1 MQMQG
6 LHHQQQQLAGLLSA
20 ALPKDDSASSSTT
33 TTTTTADD
41 DDSARIAALN
51 SLHRAILYP
60 PNSVLVTHS
69 ATFLAQGFSQLLSD
83 KSYSVRRA
91 AAVAYGALCAVLC
104 SIPVAS
110 NGRQNHVLLGTL
122 VDRFIGW
129 ALPLLS
135 SVIAG
140 DGAMEL
146 ALDSLREFLNVGDVT
161 AIERF
166 TLPILKACQV
176 LLEDER
182 TSLSLLHQILGV
194 LTLISLKFSR
204 IFQPHFLDI
213 VDLLL
218 GWALVPDLAESD
230 RRIIM
235 ESFLQF
241 QNHWVGNLQ
250 FSLGL
255 LSKFLGDMDALL
267 QDGSPGTPQQFRRLL
282 ALLSCFSV
290 VLQSTASGLLEMSL
304 LEQIRDPLSR
314 MVPRLLGCLSMVGKK
329 FGWSEWIGDSWKCL
343 TLLAEILCERFS
355 TFYTLTVDILFQSLE
370 MNSTTPTVGAGKITS
385 YQVHGVL
392 KTNLQL
398 LSLQKFGLL
407 PSAVEKILQFDAPIS
422 QLRLHPN
429 HLVTGS
435 SAATYIFL
443 LQQGNDEVVQ
453 QAVTSLI
460 KELELLKDMLVK
472 SLGQV
477 DRVSSIENLKIYSK
491 FELFALIRFDLK
503 VLLTCVSLGRDTS
516 LIGQPDVATLYVK
529 RSENLLSFII
539 EKLNPFDLP
548 IQSYAELQVSVVK
561 TLDRLSEIEF
571 LSKCSTRNQNSGQSS
586 VDDVAG
592 KNLIHD
598 HFINEH
604 SAVIIEHLRTY
615 SLLFVKGLNVS
626 SPLAVRLV
634 TLGWIQRFCEN
645 IIAINNNSNP
655 KSYFDEAF
663 EYVGIVRSVVFSV
676 LNAASD
682 REPKVRSHV
691 ALVLKLLLQARVV
704 HPVFFYPIAEMVL
717 DKLGDPDNEIKN
729 AFVRL
734 LAHVLPA
741 TMYSCGLHEYETST
755 LSWSGV
761 LRFGNGSN
769 LHWKQI
775 FALKQLNQQLHT
787 QQLVSILSFISQRWK
802 VPLSSW
808 IQRLIHSCRNSKDS
822 VLNQVEEMGNFAANV
837 VWLDVKVDED
847 ILEKNCSVNNLAGA
861 WWAVHEAARYCIA
874 LRLRTNLGGPT
885 QTFAAL
891 ERMLLDIAH
900 LLQLDNEQ
908 TDGNL
913 SMIGASRAH
922 LLPMRLLLDFVE
934 ALKKN
939 VYNAYEGSVVLPL
952 ASRSS
957 SLFFRANK
965 KVCEEWFSRI
975 NEPMM
980 NAGLALQC
988 HDATIQYC
996 TLRLQELRNLVTL
1009 ALKDKSRAHVADHLH
1024 SIKSR
1029 FSMDIMKVLRHMALA
1044 LCKSHE
1050 SEALIGLHKWVSM
1063 TFSSLFG
1070 EENQSFTQREILGP
1084 FSWIIG
1090 LVHQAEGQYE
1100 KAAAHFSLLLQ
1111 SEESL
1116 SSMGSDGIQ
1125 FVIARVIESY
1135 TAVCDWKSLESWL
1148 LDLHALRARHAGKSY
1163 SGALTTTGNEINA
1176 IHALARYDE
1185 GDFQATWACLDL
1197 TPKSSSEL
1205 TLDSKLALHRSE
1217 QMLLQAMLL
1226 QNEGNE
1232 EKVSHELHKARSML
1246 EETLAVLPLDG
1257 LREAAAYSIQ
1267 LHCIY
1272 VFEDGYKLKGS
1283 QDKAKQL
1290 PSILSSYV
1298 QSMQSPRSRIYQD
1311 CNQWLKVMRVYQTI
1325 LPTSPVTLK
1334 LCIDLLSLARK
1345 KNNLMLA
1352 NRLKKY
1358 LEVHIWS
1365 CSEERYHDFLVS
1377 SLQFEDIML
1386 MHAERKFED
1395 ALTSLWSFV
1404 RPCMISSA
1412 SLFSESD
1419 DCFLK
1424 AKACLKL
1431 SHWLRQRYS
1440 DVSLDKIVPKM
1451 LSDFKTSFDTD
1462 TPSFSDETL
1471 SFSPSIGPII
1481 EEMVGSATKLS
1492 TRLCPTMGKAWIS
1505 YASWCLSQARDSLLN
1520 PQENVLDKCL
1530 FSPILAQEVVP
1541 GRFKLTED
1549 ENMRI
1554 ESLVVQLLQKK
1565 FECGTRSSDSAE
1577 HLRNG
1582 NFMNVLVK
1590 QVMNIM
1596 ETSAGA
1602 PGAENSID
1610 ECLSATL
1617 ASQLKVCF
1625 LHTNFGLDES
1635 EMLSVVDNLVVIW
1648 WSLRRRRVSMF
1659 GHAAH
1664 GFIQYLSY
1672 SSVKI
1677 SDGQSAGFGC
1687 EPLKQ
1692 KYSSYTL
1699 RATLY
1704 LLHILLNYGVELKET
1719 LEPALLTVPL
1729 SPWQEVTPQLFARL
1743 TSHPEQVVRNQ
1754 LEGLLM
1760 MLAKQS
1766 PSSIVYPTLVD
1777 VNANEEKPPQ
1787 ELQHILNCLSELYPR
1802 LVQDVRLMINELG
1815 NVTVLWEELWLSTL
1829 QDLHT
1834 DVMRRIN
1841 LLKEE
1846 AARIAENVTLSQSE
1860 KKKINAAKYAAM
1872 MAPIVVAL
1880 ERRLASTSRNPQTPH
1895 EVWFH
1900 GEYREQLKSAILHFK
1915 TPPASAAALLDVWRP
1930 FDNIATSL
1938 ASYQRK
1944 SSVSLSEVAP
1954 QLASLSSSDVPMP
1967 GLEKHNT
1974 ISESD
1979 VGRTNLKGIVTIAS
1993 FWKQVDILSTKTKP
2007 KKLVILGSDG
2017 QKYTYLLKGREDLR
2031 LDARIMQLLQAIN
2044 GFIHSSPETHGLGIR
2059 YYSVTPISG
2068 RAGLIQW
2075 VSNVISIYT
2084 LFKSW
2089 QSRNQLAQL
2098 SAMGGG
2104 NSKTS
2109 VPPPVPRPSDMFY
2122 GKIIPALKDKGIR
2135 RVISR
2140 RDWPHEVKRKVLLDL
2155 MKETPRQLLHQ
2166 ELWCASEG
2174 FRAFSSKLKRYSE
2187 SVAAMSMVGHILG
2200 LGDRHLDNILVDFC
2214 SGDIVHI
2221 DYNVCFDKGQR
2232 LKVPEIVPFRLT
2244 HTIEAAL
2251 GLTGIEGT
2259 FRANCEAVI
2268 GVLRKNKD
2276 ILLMLLEVFVWD
2288 PLVEWTRG
2296 DFHDDAAIGGEERKG
2311 MELAVSLSLFAS
2323 RVQEIRVPLQ
2333 EHHDL
2338 LLATLPAVESAL
2350 ERFSDVLKQ
2359 YELASARF
2367 YQADQERSKLILH
2380 ETSAKSIVAEATGKS
2395 EKTRASYEIQS
2406 REFAQA
2412 KAVVAEKAQEA
2423 ATWIEQHGR
2432 MIDALRSNV
2441 VPEIDACINLSSM
2454 QEALSLSSAVLAAGI
2469 PLTIVPEPTQAQC
2482 HDIDM
2487 EVSDLVSELD
2497 VGLSSALMALQVYSL
2512 ALQRILPLNYL
2523 TTSAVHGW
2531 AQVLQ
2536 LSISAL
2542 SSDILSLAKRQ
2553 ASELVAKTHGVNLD
2567 SVKQCHLDLC
2577 LQVEKYVLEI
2587 EKVEEECA
2595 ELENS
2600 IGFETESKAK
2610 DRLLSAFMR
2619 YMQPAGLGRKE
2630 DAILQI
2636 QSGSSKYDGPKAI
2649 RSGEE
2654 LDEKREK
2661 VLCVL
2666 NIAVCALYNEVKHR
2680 LLDIFS
2686 NFSGGVDAN
2695 IWLQYD
2701 FETIF
2706 CKFEEQVEKCMLV
2719 AGFVSE
2725 LRQLIGIP
2733 SLDLDKDNSEKN
2745 WASVFKSSLPSCKN
2759 LIEQMTEVVLPDTM
2773 KSAVSLNSEIMDV
2786 FGSISQIR
2794 GSVDS
2799 ALEQFV
2805 EIKMERASLV
2815 ELEQNYFIKVGL
2827 ITEQQL
2833 VLEEAALKGRDH
2845 LSWEEAE
2852 ELALQEEACRAQ
2864 LNQLHQTW
2872 NQRDVRTSSLI
2883 KREADIKN
2891 ALILSERQFQ
2901 SLVGVQEER
2910 GLHVLGSKA
2919 LLTTLVKPFFEMES
2933 IDRAFSLIG
2942 GSLSSHPNGIS
2953 EIADFLSSGNPI
2965 SEYIW
2970 KFGSLFDNESF
2981 FVWKIGVIDSFL
2993 DSCIHDVSSSVDKN
3007 FGFDQLFS
3015 LLKRKLKMQL
3025 QEHIVKYLKERVFP
3039 TLLACLDKENEH
3051 LKQLT
3056 EATDELVL
3064 VQVKKDVGVV
3074 TRMQQMLEEYCNT
3087 HETARAARSAA
3098 FLMKRQVNELREA
3111 LHKTGLEIIQME
3123 WMHDFALTPSHNS
3136 RIIFQ
3141 KFLAN
3146 DDSLYPVVMN
3156 LSRPNL
3162 LESIQSTM
3170 SKIARSLESLQACE
3184 RTSVAAEGQLER
3196 AMGWACGGPNSNAIG
3211 NPAIK
3216 TSGIPPEFH
3225 DHLMRRRKLLQE
3237 AREKASDVIKI
3248 SMSILEFEAS
3258 RDGILRFPGEVY
3270 PFRTSGDGRTWQQ
3283 SYFNAL
3289 TILDITYHSF
3299 TRTEQEWKI
3308 TQSAIEAASN
3318 GLYSATNEL
3327 RIASLKA
3334 KSASGDLQGTILAM
3348 RDIAYGASVALAA
3361 YGRVAKS
3368 HTALTSECGSML
3380 EEVLA
3385 ITEDLHDVHSL
3396 GKDAARV
3403 HRSLMD
3409 DLSKANSVLLPLETV
3424 LSKDI
3429 AAMTDALAREGET
3442 MMEISHI
3449 HGQAIYQS
3457 YCFRIKEAC
3466 QNFKPLV
3473 PALTLSVKGLY
3484 SLLTKLAQTA
3494 SFHAGNLHK
3503 ALEGLGESQEVKS
3516 QGIDLSRPDLAI
3528 DATEFDDKERENM
3541 SLSNDGNT
3549 RDFPAFAGVS
3559 LEDNDWL
3566 SPPDSI
3572 SSSGSDPGITS
3583 PKVSFP
3589 ASFNDPAEE
3598 VGQLSQELG
3607 REASDYKDSAPVALT
3622 DYQEIPP
3629 SGQSEPKKTEVNGI
3643 YTGSFNSE
3651 TNEPSE
3657 YLKAVASRS
3666 DESKTAAP
3674 DALHPSSKNS
3684 EEKFGSRDEI
3694 ISLDKVKIKDE
3705 DRESLFLNTSA
3716 TGRVGRG
3723 KNPYAMSVLRRVEM
3737 KLDGRDIADNREI
3750 SISEQVDYLLKQA
3763 TSIDNLCN
3771 MYEEYRQV
3779 LKEFHSLPLCN
3790 TTKTCIL
3797 FSIHFHDGEKQGT
3810 LCPLRFGSRQ
3820 TFFVFAISASHPL
3833 VPSQNEATCGCC
3845 IHLWALLRTSHN
3857 IVKVKVTTMS
3867 HSRLSEF

>member
-1 MQMQG
+1 MMQG
-6 LHHQQQQLAGLLSA
+6 LHQQQQQQLAGLLSV
-20 ALPKDDSASSSTT
+20 ALPKDDPSSSSTS
-33 TTTTTADD
+33 TTAFNSEDND
-41 DDSARIAALN
+41 AGRISALN
-51 SLHRAILYP
+51 SLHRAILYT
-60 PNSVLVTHS
+60 PNSLLVTHS
-69 ATFLAQGFSQLLSD
+69 ATFLAQGFCQLLSD
-83 KSYSVRRA
+83 KSYPVRRE
-91 AAVAYGALCAVLC
+91 AAVGYGALCAVIC
-104 SIPVAS
+104 STPVTS
-110 NGRQNHVLLGTL
+110 NGRPNHVLLGTL

-135 SVIAG
+135 NVISG
-140 DGAMEL
+140 DGAAEL
-146 ALDSLREFLNVGDVT
+146 ALDSLREFLNVGDIT

-166 TLPILKACQV
+166 ALPILKACQV

-182 TSLSLLHQILGV
+182 TSLSLLHQILSV

-204 IFQPHFLDI
+204 TFQPHFLDI

-218 GWALVPDLAESD
+218 GWALVPDLAVSD

-241 QNHWVGNLQ
+241 QKHWVGNLQ

-290 VLQSTASGLLEMSL
+290 VLQSTASGLLELNL
-304 LEQIRDPLSR
+304 LEQISDPLSK
-314 MVPRLLGCLSMVGKK
+314 MVPLLLGCLSMFGQK

-355 TFYTLTVDILFQSLE
+355 TFYTPTVDVLFQSLE
-370 MNSTTPTVGAGKITS
+370 MTSTTPTVGAGNITS
-385 YQVHGVL
+385 YQVHGVI

-407 PSAVEKILQFDAPIS
+407 TSAVQKILQFDAPIS

-443 LQQGNDEVVQ
+443 LQHGNNEVVQ
-453 QAVTSLI
+453 QAVSSLI
-460 KELELLKDMLVK
+460 EELELLKDLLVK
-472 SLGQV
+472 SLGKV
-477 DRVSSIENLKIYSK
+477 DGVNSVENTKVCSK
-491 FELFALIRFDLK
+491 FELCALIKFDLK
-503 VLLTCVSLGRDTS
+503 VLLTCVLLGRDSS
-516 LIGQPDVATLYVK
+516 LIGQLDVAPLYLK
-529 RSENLLSFII
+529 RSEELLSFII

-548 IQSYAELQVSVVK
+548 VRTDVELQVSVLK
-561 TLDRLSEIEF
+561 TLDRLSEAEF
-571 LSKCSTRNQNSGQSS
+571 LNKCSTRNQNCEKSS
-586 VDDVAG
+586 MDNSAE
-592 KNLIHD
+592 NFIILNC
-598 HFINEH
+598 FINEH
-604 SAVIIEHLRTY
+604 STVIIEHLRKY
-615 SLLFVKGLNVS
+615 SPLYVKGLNYS
-626 SPLAVRLV
+626 SPLAVKIA
-634 TLGWIQRFCEN
+634 TLCWIQRFFEN
-645 IIAINNNSNP
+645 INAIYKKSNP
-655 KSYFDEAF
+655 KTYFDEAF
-663 EYVGIVRSVVFSV
+663 ENVGIIRNVLFSI

-704 HPVFFYPIAEMVL
+704 HPLYFYHIAEMVL

-729 AFVRL
+729 AFMRL
-734 LAHVLPA
+734 LAHVLPI
-741 TMYSCGLHEYETST
+741 TMYSCGLHDYETTTS
-755 LSWSGV
+755 SWSRV
-761 LRFGNGSN
+761 VKFGNDSN

-775 FALKQLNQQLHT
+775 FALKQLCQQLHS
-787 QQLVSILSFISQRWK
+787 QQLVSILSYISQRWK

-808 IQRLIHSCRNSKDS
+808 IQRLINGCRSSKDS
-822 VLNQVEEMGNFAANV
+822 LLNQVEEAGNFGANV
-837 VWLDVKVDED
+837 KWLDVKVDENT
-847 ILEKNCSVNNLAGA
+847 LEKNCSVNNLAGA
-861 WWAVHEAARYCIA
+861 WWAIHEAARYCIA

-891 ERMLLDIAH
+891 ERMLLDISH

-908 TDGNL
+908 NDGNL
-913 SMIGASRAH
+913 SMIGASGAH

-939 VYNAYEGSVVLPL
+939 VYNAYEGSIVLPL
-952 ASRSS
+952 ASHSS

-975 NEPMM
+975 CDPMM

-996 TLRLQELRNLVTL
+996 TLRLQELRNVVALS
-1009 ALKDKSRAHVADHLH
+1009 LKDNSRAHIADHLH

-1029 FSMDIMKVLRHMALA
+1029 FSMDIMKVLHHMALA

-1063 TFSSLFG
+1063 MFSSLFG
-1070 EENQSFTQREILGP
+1070 EENQAFTHKEILGP
-1084 FSWIIG
+1084 FSWITG

-1100 KAAAHFSLLLQ
+1100 KAAAHFILLLQ

-1116 SSMGSDGIQ
+1116 GSLGSDGVQ
-1125 FVIARVIESY
+1125 FVIARVIECY
-1135 TAVCDWKSLESWL
+1135 TSVCDWKSLESWL
-1148 LDLHALRARHAGKSY
+1148 LDLQALRAKHAGKNY

-1176 IHALARYDE
+1176 IHALACYDE
-1185 GDFQATWACLDL
+1185 GDFQATWAFLDL

-1205 TLDSKLALHRSE
+1205 TLDPSLGLHRSE

-1232 EKVSHELHKARSML
+1232 EKVPHELHKARLML

-1257 LREAAAYSIQ
+1257 LREAVAYAIQ
-1267 LHCIY
+1267 LHCIF
-1272 VFEDGYKLKGS
+1272 VFEDGYQLKDS
-1283 QDKAKQL
+1283 QDKFKQL

-1298 QSMQSPRSRIYQD
+1298 QSMQYPSCRIYED
-1311 CNQWLKVMRVYQTI
+1311 CNQWLKVMRVYRAI
-1325 LPTSPVTLK
+1325 SPTSPVTLK
-1334 LCIDLLSLARK
+1334 LCVDLLGLARK

-1352 NRLKKY
+1352 SRLKKF
-1358 LEVHIWS
+1358 LKDHILS
-1365 CSEERYHDFLVS
+1365 CSEERYQGFLVS
-1377 SLQFEDIML
+1377 SLQFEEIML

-1395 ALTSLWSFV
+1395 ALTGLWSYV

-1412 SLFSESD
+1412 SLDTNSD
-1419 DCFLK
+1419 DSFLK

-1431 SHWLRQRYS
+1431 SLWLRQSYTDLR
-1440 DVSLDKIVPKM
+1440 LDKIVADM
-1451 LSDFKTSFDTD
+1451 LSDFGSSFDTD
-1462 TPSFSDETL
+1462 RPTFSDETL
-1471 SFSPSIGPII
+1471 SGSPSMGPII

-1492 TRLCPTMGKAWIS
+1492 TNLCPTMGKAWIC
-1505 YASWCLSQARDSLLN
+1505 YASWCLTQARDSLLN
-1520 PQENVLDKCL
+1520 PQENVVHTCL
-1530 FSPILAQEVVP
+1530 FSPILTQEVLP
-1541 GRFKLTED
+1541 GRFKLNEE
-1549 ENMRI
+1549 ENTRI
-1554 ESLVVQLLQKK
+1554 ESLITQLFQKK
-1565 FECGTRSSDSAE
+1565 FDSDTISAE
-1577 HLRNG
+1577 HLRNE
-1582 NFMNVLVK
+1582 NLIKVLVQ
-1590 QVMNIM
+1590 QVVNII
-1596 ETSAGA
+1596 EASAGE
-1602 PGAENSID
+1602 PGTENSGE
-1610 ECLSATL
+1610 ECFSATL
-1617 ASQLKVCF
+1617 ASKLKVCF
-1625 LHTNFGLDES
+1625 LHKNLGLDEY
-1635 EMLSVVDNLVVIW
+1635 EILSLVNNLVVIW
-1648 WSLRRRRVSMF
+1648 WTLRKRRVSLF

-1677 SDGQSAGFGC
+1677 GDGHLAGFGV
-1687 EPLKQ
+1687 EFLKQ
-1692 KYSSYTL
+1692 KSSSYTL

-1704 LLHILLNYGVELKET
+1704 ILHILLNYGVELKET
-1719 LEPALLTVPL
+1719 LEPALSTVPL
-1729 SPWQEVTPQLFARL
+1729 SPWQDVTPQLFARL
-1743 TSHPEQVVRNQ
+1743 TTHPELVVRSQ

-1760 MLAKQS
+1760 MLAKKS

-1777 VNANEEKPPQ
+1777 VNANEELPQ
-1787 ELQHILNCLSELYPR
+1787 ELQHVLDCLTKLYPR
-1802 LVQDVRLMINELG
+1802 LVQDVQLMINELG

-1860 KKKINAAKYAAM
+1860 KNKINAAKYAAM

-1880 ERRLASTSRNPQTPH
+1880 ERRLASTSRYPETPH

-1900 GEYREQLKSAILHFK
+1900 EEYREQLKSAILRFK
-1915 TPPASAAALLDVWRP
+1915 TPPASSAALSDVWRP
-1930 FDNIATSL
+1930 FDHIAASL

-1944 SSVSLSEVAP
+1944 SSISLREVAP

-1967 GLEKHNT
+1967 GLEKLVT
-1974 ISESD
+1974 ISES
-1979 VGRTNLKGIVTIAS
+1979 GINSANLNGTVTIAS
-1993 FWKQVDILSTKTKP
+1993 FLEQVDILSTKTKP

-2017 QKYTYLLKGREDLR
+2017 LKYTYLLKGREDLR

-2044 GFIHSSPETHGLGIR
+2044 GFMRSSPETHGYSLGIR

-2075 VSNVISIYT
+2075 VDNVISIYT

-2104 NSKTS
+2104 NAKTS

-2122 GKIIPALKDKGIR
+2122 GKIIPALKEKGIR

-2140 RDWPHEVKRKVLLDL
+2140 RDWPHEVKCKVLLDL
-2155 MKETPRQLLHQ
+2155 MDETPKQLLHQ

-2174 FRAFSSKLKRYSE
+2174 FRAFSSKLKRYSG

-2244 HTIEAAL
+2244 QTIETAL

-2259 FRANCEAVI
+2259 FRANCETVI
-2268 GVLRKNKD
+2268 GVLRKHKD
-2276 ILLMLLEVFVWD
+2276 IILMLLEVFVWD

-2350 ERFSDVLKQ
+2350 ERFSEALKQ
-2359 YELASARF
+2359 YEISSALF
-2367 YQADQERSKLILH
+2367 YQADQERANLMLR
-2380 ETSAKSIVAEATGKS
+2380 ETSATSIVAEATS
-2395 EKTRASYEIQS
+2395 SFEKTRASYEIQS
-2406 REFAQA
+2406 REFSQA

-2423 ATWIEQHGR
+2423 ATWIEKHGR
-2432 MIDALRSNV
+2432 ILDALRSNL
-2441 VPEIDACINLSSM
+2441 VPEIDARINLSNM
-2454 QEALSLSSAVLAAGI
+2454 QEALSLSSAVVMAGV
-2469 PLTIVPEPTQAQC
+2469 PLTIVPEPTQVQC
-2482 HDIDM
+2482 HDIDR

-2497 VGLSSALMALQVYSL
+2497 AGLSSGLTALQVYSL

-2536 LSISAL
+2536 LSVSAL
-2542 SSDILSLAKRQ
+2542 SSDILSIAKRQ
-2553 ASELVAKTHGVNLD
+2553 AADHFAKTHGADLD
-2567 SVKQCHLDLC
+2567 SVKHNHIELC
-2577 LQVEKYVLEI
+2577 LQVEKYMSDI
-2587 EKVEEECA
+2587 EKVEAECA
-2595 ELENS
+2595 ELES
-2600 IGFETESKAK
+2600 SVGFETESKAK
-2610 DRLLSAFMR
+2610 DRLLSAFTR
-2619 YMQPAGLGRKE
+2619 YMQSACLESKE
-2630 DAILQI
+2630 DLTLPI
-2636 QSGSSKYDGPKAI
+2636 QSGQSKYDGKKI
-2649 RSGEE
+2649 VISEE

-2666 NIAVCALYNEVKHR
+2666 NIAVSSLYNAVKCR
-2680 LLDIFS
+2680 LLDIFGS
-2686 NFSGGVDAN
+2686 CVGGGNAN
-2695 IWLQYD
+2695 NRFQYD

-2706 CKFEEQVEKCMLV
+2706 CEFEEQVEKCMLV
-2719 AGFVSE
+2719 TEFVSE
-2725 LRQLIGIP
+2725 LQQLIGIP
-2733 SLDLDKDNSEKN
+2733 SLESDKDDSQFYSEKS
-2745 WASVFKSSLPSCKN
+2745 WASIFRSSLLSCKN
-2759 LIEQMTEVVLPDTM
+2759 LIEQMTETVLPEIM

-2805 EIKMERASLV
+2805 EIKMERASLA

-2833 VLEEAALKGRDH
+2833 ALEEAALKGRDH

-2852 ELALQEEACRAQ
+2852 ELASQEEACRAQ
-2864 LNQLHQTW
+2864 LDHLRQTW
-2872 NQRDVRTSSLI
+2872 NQKDVRTSSLI
-2883 KREADIKN
+2883 KREADIRN
-2891 ALILSERQFQ
+2891 SLVLSERQFR
-2901 SLVGVQEER
+2901 SLVSVEGES
-2910 GLHVLGSKA
+2910 GLHVLGRKA
-2919 LLTTLVKPFFEMES
+2919 LTTLVKPFFEVES
-2933 IDRAFSLIG
+2933 IDRAFSSIG
-2942 GSLSSHPNGIS
+2942 GAFSSQSNGIS
-2953 EIADFLSSGNPI
+2953 EIADLLSSGHPI
-2965 SEYIW
+2965 SECIW
-2970 KFGSLFDNESF
+2970 KFGSLFDDQSF
-2981 FVWKIGVIDSFL
+2981 FVWKVGVIDSFL
-2993 DSCIHDVSSSVDKN
+2993 DACIHDVSSYVDKN

-3025 QEHIVKYLKERVFP
+3025 QVHIGKYLKERVVP

-3056 EATDELVL
+3056 EAMNELVID
-3064 VQVKKDVGVV
+3064 QVKNDIGVV
-3074 TRMQQMLEEYCNT
+3074 KKVQHMLDEYCNT

-3098 FLMKRQVNELREA
+3098 FLMKRQVNELRDA
-3111 LHKTGLEIIQME
+3111 IHKTGLEIVQME
-3123 WMHDFALTPSHNS
+3123 WMHDVTLIPSHNS
-3136 RIIFQ
+3136 RIKFQ
-3141 KFLAN
+3141 NFLAS
-3146 DDSLYPVVMN
+3146 DDSLYPIVTN
-3156 LSRPNL
+3156 LSRPKL
-3162 LESIQSTM
+3162 LESMHSAM
-3170 SKIARSLESLQACE
+3170 SKIARSMESLQACE
-3184 RTSVAAEGQLER
+3184 RASLTAEGQLER
-3196 AMGWACGGPNSNAIG
+3196 AMGWACGGPNSSTTG
-3211 NPAIK
+3211 NSSSK

-3225 DHLMRRRKLLQE
+3225 DHLMRRQKLLWE
-3237 AREKASDVIKI
+3237 AREKASDVIKV

-3258 RDGILRFPGEVY
+3258 RDGIFRFPGELY
-3270 PFRTSGDGRTWQQ
+3270 PFRTGGDGRTWQQ
-3283 SYFNAL
+3283 VYMNAL
-3289 TILDITYHSF
+3289 TRLDITYHSF

-3308 TQSAIEAASN
+3308 AQSTMETASN
-3318 GLYSATNEL
+3318 GLHAATTEL

-3334 KSASGDLQGTILAM
+3334 KSASGDLQNTILSM
-3348 RDIAYGASVALAA
+3348 RDSAYGTSVALAA
-3361 YGRVAKS
+3361 YGRVLKT

-3385 ITEDLHDVHSL
+3385 ITEDLHDVHNL
-3396 GKDAARV
+3396 GKDAAGV
-3403 HRSLMD
+3403 HHSLMEN
-3409 DLSKANSVLLPLETV
+3409 LSKANTILLPLETV
-3424 LSKDI
+3424 LSKDV
-3429 AAMTDALAREGET
+3429 AAMTDALAREGDT
-3442 MMEISHI
+3442 KMEISPI

-3457 YCFRIKEAC
+3457 YYLRIRDAF
-3466 QNFKPLV
+3466 QTLRPLV
-3473 PALTLSVKGLY
+3473 PSLALSVKGLY
-3484 SLLTKLAQTA
+3484 SLLIKLAQIA

-3516 QGIDLSRPDLAI
+3516 QGIDQSSADLTA
-3528 DATEFDDKERENM
+3528 DATEFDDKEREN
-3541 SLSNDGNT
+3541 LPTSNSGNT
-3549 RDFPAFAGVS
+3549 KEFPAFAGAS
-3559 LEDNDWL
+3559 LDDNEWL
-3566 SPPDSI
+3566 SPPNSI
-3572 SSSGSDPGITS
+3572 CSSGSESDITS
-3583 PKVSFP
+3583 PEASFP
-3589 ASFNDPAEE
+3589 GEE
-3598 VGQLSQELG
+3598 MGQLSQDLG
-3607 REASDYKDSAPVALT
+3607 RRESPVYQDSVHVAQIDYEEIPLFGKSQPVA
-3622 DYQEIPP
+3622 EID
-3629 SGQSEPKKTEVNGI
+3629 ET
-3643 YTGSFNSE
+3643 YTGLFNSAA
-3651 TNEPSE
+3651 NEPSE
-3657 YLKAVASRS
+3657 HQKTLASPS
-3666 DESKTAAP
+3666 DRKLAAP
-3674 DALHPSSKNS
+3674 DALHSSSKS
-3684 EEKFGSRDEI
+3684 TEENLGGSDEKA
-3694 ISLDKVKIKDE
+3694 SLNKIKIKDE
-3705 DRESLFLNTSA
+3705 DCESLFPNTSA
-3716 TGRVGRG
+3716 AARAGRG

-3737 KLDGRDIADNREI
+3737 KLDGQDISDNRDI

-3771 MYEEYRQV
+3771 MYEGWT
-3779 LKEFHSLPLCN
+3779 PW
-3790 TTKTCIL
+3790 I
-3797 FSIHFHDGEKQGT
+3797 
-3810 LCPLRFGSRQ
+3810 
-3820 TFFVFAISASHPL
+3820 
-3833 VPSQNEATCGCC
+3833 
-3845 IHLWALLRTSHN
+3845 
-3857 IVKVKVTTMS
+3857 
-3867 HSRLSEF
+3867 